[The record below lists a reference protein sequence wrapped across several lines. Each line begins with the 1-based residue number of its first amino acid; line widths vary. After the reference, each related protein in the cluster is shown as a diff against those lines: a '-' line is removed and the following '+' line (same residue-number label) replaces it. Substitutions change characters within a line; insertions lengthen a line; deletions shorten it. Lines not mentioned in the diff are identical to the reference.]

1 MAFKVSFA
9 IALNLMLGLSGIA
22 QTTNGLITGTV
33 QDPTGATVPSATITV
48 IDLGTKGVR
57 RAISD
62 EHGRY
67 VIPQLPPATYSVV
80 VSKEG
85 FAPSERSALQVH
97 VNEEA
102 TIDFKL
108 TVGNSVERVEVTSI
122 APPLNTT
129 SATLG
134 DVVDHETTVDLPL
147 NGRQFTSLTLL
158 SPGASPVE
166 GPQQA
171 SKTIAL
177 GAGAIVPSVSGQRPQ
192 QNNFTMD
199 GVLNNNIYTD
209 IWAISPPPDAL
220 DEFNVQSHITDAQFA
235 TTSRGQ
241 TSTSRLDRG
250 RTITTAIFG
259 SSFAT
264 TLLMPKPFPRPRAY
278 PIDRTNTV
286 FTLADRSVFPTS
298 TDART
303 LGSQVTGK
311 DFGPTNHN
319 PRQRQR
325 SHRQWLEVTFL
336 RYSAVRWELT
346 TLAVPSTKTKFMTQ
360 PRADRI
366 R

>member
-235 TTSRGQ
+235 TTSGANINIATRSG
-241 TSTSRLDRG
+241 THNYHGDFWEFIRNDALD
-250 RTITTAIFG
+250 I
-259 SSFAT
+259 
-264 TLLMPKPFPRPRAY
+264 
-278 PIDRTNTV
+278 
-286 FTLADRSVFPTS
+286 
-298 TDART
+298 
-303 LGSQVTGK
+303 
-311 DFGPTNHN
+311 
-319 PRQRQR
+319 
-325 SHRQWLEVTFL
+325 
-336 RYSAVRWELT
+336 
-346 TLAVPSTKTKFMTQ
+346 
-360 PRADRI
+360 
-366 R
+366 